1 MLFQARKIIAVALVC
16 LLLVQAGGLGWM
28 RAFTHFQI
36 KNNIR
41 SAIQAGKSVA
51 AGQTFYFACNGDH
64 VTQSDFLWEEE
75 GEEFLYKGNWYDVLS
90 LRKEAG
96 QLVIQ
101 AIKDGDDTQLAAVW
115 NLLST
120 KKSESSPIHNGTL
133 AKFFAAFVPT
143 HIPIFIFLKNSSEG
157 NPSFYIS
164 CIPLSS
170 ADNLDRPPCLI

>member
-1 MLFQARKIIAVALVC
+1 MLFQARKIIAVTLVF

-51 AGQTFYFACNGDH
+51 AGQTFYFACTGDQ

-90 LRKEAG
+90 ISNEAG
-96 QLVIQ
+96 KLVIQ
-101 AIKDGDDTQLAAVW
+101 AIQDGDDTQLAAVW
-115 NLLST
+115 NLLNT
-120 KKSESSPIHNGTL
+120 KKSDSSPIHNGTL
-133 AKFFAAFVPT
+133 AKF
-143 HIPIFIFLKNSSEG
+143 
-157 NPSFYIS
+157 
-164 CIPLSS
+164 SS
-170 ADNLDRPPCLI
+170 AFLPTPIQSYIFFKHIGIGHATFYASLIPFISSDYLDRPPCLA